1 MQISVEE
8 SSALERRL
16 TVEVPEERIAEQVK
30 ARLEGMRKSARI
42 DGFRQGKA
50 PLTVVRQRFGQRI
63 RDEIVGEI
71 LQSSFGEAMSKQA
84 LRAAGQPV
92 IDPVSSAPGSGLT
105 YTATFEIFPEF
116 ELGPLDQVEITR
128 ETCEIG
134 DADIDTMIE
143 KLREQNKEWIAV
155 ERGAQDGDQLQISF
169 AGSIDGEPFDGGS
182 GEDFD
187 LVLGTGMMIDG
198 FEAGLAGKAGGETA
212 DLNLTFPDDYG
223 NQDLAGKAV
232 RFIIDIKKVSEPVLP
247 EINEAF
253 IDKFGVSGGDLP
265 AFRDEVRANMEK
277 ERERALR
284 QRFNNDVMNKIA
296 AANDFEVPTAMVEA
310 EAQRLRQQVAQE
322 LIMRGINPGEA
333 KDEFE
338 SAVRV
343 RAKGRVKLGLI
354 MAEIVKQA
362 ELVANPDK
370 VRQMIENMAS
380 SYEDSAAVVKWYY
393 DNPEQLQ
400 QVEALCLEED
410 AVNWIA
416 EQAKITEVPM
426 AFDALMNPVQT
437 GQQVEATP

>member
-8 SSALERRL
+8 SSTLERRL

-30 ARLEGMRKSARI
+30 ARLVDMRKSARI

-50 PLTVVRQRFGQRI
+50 PLTVVKQRFGKRI

-71 LQSSFGEAMSKQA
+71 LQSSFGEAMSKQE
-84 LRAAGQPV
+84 LRPAGQPV
-92 IDPVSSAPGSGLT
+92 IDPVSSEPGSGLT

-116 ELGPLDQVEITR
+116 ELKPLDQVEITR

-155 ERGAQDGDQLQISF
+155 ERGAQDGDQLQINF
-169 AGSIDGEPFDGGS
+169 AGSIDGEPFEGGS

-187 LVLGTGMMIDG
+187 LALGTGMMIDG
-198 FEAGLAGKAGGETA
+198 FEAGLTGKMGGESA
-212 DLNLTFPDDYG
+212 DLNLMFPDDYG
-223 NQDLAGKAV
+223 NKDLAGKAV
-232 RFIIDIKKVSEPVLP
+232 RFIIDINKVSEAVLP
-247 EINEAF
+247 EINQAF

-284 QRFNNDVMNKIA
+284 QRFNNNVMEKIA
-296 AANDFEVPTAMVEA
+296 GANDFEVPTAMVEA
-310 EAQRLRQQVAQE
+310 EAGRLRQQVAQE
-322 LIMRGINPGEA
+322 LIMRGMNPGDS

-362 ELVANPDK
+362 ELAANPDK

-416 EQAKITEVPM
+416 EQAKITEVSM

-437 GQQVEATP
+437 GQQLEATP